1 MRTWRGF
8 TAFGYPAY
16 RVLWIS
22 SNFTAL
28 GTWAERLAVS
38 WLVLVETESV
48 LLSAATFAMRSA
60 PGIVT
65 APLGGAVADRFPRTR
80 LLPITAV
87 VRAALM
93 LLIALVA
100 GRGFENPWLIF
111 LLVAL
116 GGVVNSFDMPAKQGL
131 ITDLVPR
138 DVRMNAI
145 SLHSVGS
152 LAVGAIGALA
162 SGVTAERLGI
172 PAALTAAAVM
182 VLIGGA
188 IVLLVPS
195 ARAAGGDQQTPLR
208 AVFRD
213 AADGIRLMTGMPL
226 VATLLLMAIA
236 VEIFGFAYQAVIPA
250 MARDEL
256 QVTESGLGTLQFAAG
271 MGAVAGAVALS
282 MLGDF
287 RRKGRL
293 LVSVTLGYGLGLLG
307 VALSPNLAVA
317 LMLVTLVGAMAAG
330 FDAMQLTLLQATV
343 PDNMRGRVVGG
354 WIFAIG
360 FGWVGHLAMG
370 AVGDAVGV
378 RWAIGGA
385 GVVVVMTSVLVLVA
399 APLIRRA

>member
-1 MRTWRGF
+1 MTTWRGF

-188 IVLLVPS
+188 IVLLMPS

-293 LVSVTLGYGLGLLG
+293 LLSVTLGYGLGLLG

>member
-293 LVSVTLGYGLGLLG
+293 LLSVTLGYGLGLLG